1 MNSLAT
7 WTTRN
12 SQGTFNKEKMLRK
25 ENLLLLKK
33 CAEACAFCFF
43 VSVQLLMSVTFSRT
57 NIFFC
62 GAFSFSRLCHLT
74 HLVLVKLSAEFNP

>member
-33 CAEACAFCFF
+33 MRRSLR
-43 VSVQLLMSVTFSRT
+43 VL
-57 NIFFC
+57 FFC
-62 GAFSFSRLCHLT
+62 LCAAPNERD
-74 HLVLVKLSAEFNP
+74 VF